1 MAAGLKDKVDQAK
14 VTQALAKPTSTVMSI
29 FQDTTIKTQLSA
41 ALGASTAL
49 TAERLLVVALNEIRR
64 NAKLLDCTRESFVG
78 ALLLSAHLGLEV
90 GGPLGH
96 FYMVPFKNTKR
107 GITEVVPILG
117 YKGMIVLARRSAEV
131 EDVVAREVCENDRF
145 EFAYGIEDKLV
156 HVPAE
161 GDRGKPVRFYGIA
174 RFTNG
179 GHLVRVMSV
188 AEVNKFRDRSRAKDD
203 GPWVT
208 DYVAMG
214 SKTVIRRMAAYMP
227 LTTEAAT
234 AISEDEERELGL
246 TPEGVLDLE
255 ALGYVLNGTAPASSK
270 GVAAKAVPA
279 ADTVGEP
286 EQPPPAATSAAAG
299 LVITKPAD
307 AHSGGWVATI
317 PGAAA
322 GDAPLVCQICG
333 ATGVTHDDAKHAAA
347 AAAKRKAK
355 PEAAAAEEGG
365 GAKSKEQ
372 TPEPPPSSAP
382 SEPVEPAEK
391 PVQESEEVVHLKEP
405 SDPGAAFRS
414 KPS

>member
-1 MAAGLKDKVDQAK
+1 MATGLKDKVEQAK
-14 VTQALAKPTSTVMSI
+14 ATQALAKPTSTVMAI

-255 ALGYVLNGTAPASSK
+255 ALGYVLNGTAPASRGS
-270 GVAAKAVPA
+270 VPSNASAK
-279 ADTVGEP
+279 P
-286 EQPPPAATSAAAG
+286 EAAG
-299 LVITKPAD
+299 A
-307 AHSGGWVATI
+307 GGAGAVMPSTE
-317 PGAAA
+317 GAAA
-322 GDAPLVCQICG
+322 SEVGRDAGAPLATTDAPVACLICG
-333 ATGVTHDDAKHAAA
+333 ATGVTHDDAKHAA

-372 TPEPPPSSAP
+372 TPENPPSSAP
-382 SEPVEPAEK
+382 SEPVVPAEK

-405 SDPGAAFRS
+405 LDPGAAFRGKS
-414 KPS
+414 